1 MILYI
6 FSISLWFSSCIKEPK
21 VVGISNLEIIEKHD
35 SLLLSTMI
43 TRIENPNKMS
53 ITASELEYNITIQDM
68 EIGQGFVSDEFT
80 LKANEITDIKNTVE
94 LNISKLIKTLDFIME
109 KDSFPIDI
117 AVSAKISPL
126 GLKINKKTQV
136 YFKLTDL
143 MKNLSGDLIKESLK
157 IKGLKITEIKPNYTK
172 MDIQFSFE
180 NNFPFSYSL
189 DSLNFEIFDN
199 EKMELLLG
207 STKKTDKLI
216 IEAKN
221 QTDFTVKAQIQN
233 INTGLSMFKKVFT
246 NEKGFYIKGTVFVD
260 FEKTKIKIPIQQVI
274 EPI

>member
-94 LNISKLIKTLDFIME
+94 LNILKLIKTLDFIME